1 MFSPEQN
8 LNEDY
13 MLRGIY
19 FLLSLALL
27 FSCSKSSD
35 TNEPA
40 SNKPVINEPIV
51 YLPIAPTNLSGSS
64 DSSFKTTLN
73 WVDNSTNEDGFKIER
88 KLQNDNYTLIG
99 TTLKDVT
106 RFLDTGLPE
115 NTTYFY
121 RVYSYNSKGSS
132 LTYSNE
138 ASVKTF
144 VLPRP
149 NIVISYTSFT
159 HNKAVIES
167 NIWDVSKNVVLDK
180 GIVWSSNMNP
190 TIADNKISYGAG
202 YSVFKAVLKNLSKK
216 TSYNVRAYATYSFG
230 TFYSNNLSFTT
241 LDETVKIGNQEWTT
255 SNLDVST
262 YTDGTPI
269 PQVTSFSSLEP
280 LKTGAWCYLSNDTL
294 NGHKYGK
301 LYNWYAV
308 MGIHDESSRTSPSE
322 RKKLAPQGYHI
333 PSFGEFEILINGLG
347 GVMDAAAKL
356 KVNYSWPTK
365 GDNTSGYSALPSGS
379 VSTNT
384 NANGDLA
391 WWWSTT
397 EYDAGNA
404 SYMHIANLPTVN
416 RVVLAP
422 FNTKSFFQSV
432 RLIKD

>member
-1 MFSPEQN
+1 MFPPEQH
-8 LNEDY
+8 LNFY
-13 MLRGIY
+13 FMLRGFY
-19 FLLSLALL
+19 FLFSMLL
-27 FSCSKSSD
+27 FVSCSKNSD
-35 TNEPA
+35 NTEPV
-40 SNKPVINEPIV
+40 KNEPIT
-51 YLPIAPTNLSGSS
+51 YLPIAPTNLSGST
-64 DSSFKTTLN
+64 DTSFKTTLN

-88 KLQNDNYTLIG
+88 KLQNDNYSIIG

-106 RFLDTGLPE
+106 RFVDTGLSE
-115 NTTYFY
+115 NTTYSY
-121 RVYSYNSKGSS
+121 RVYSYNTKGSS

-138 ASVKTF
+138 ATIKTILIPKPF
-144 VLPRP
+144 FSI
-149 NIVISYTSFT
+149 NISSIS
-159 HNKAVIES
+159 NKKCVIEG
-167 NIWDVSKNVVLDK
+167 NIRNDLQKVLDK
-180 GIVWSSNMNP
+180 GLVWSTKPNP
-190 TIADNKISYGAG
+190 TILDNKISLGPG
-202 YSVFKAVLKNLSKK
+202 YTPLKFVLNNLDKNAK
-216 TSYNVRAYATYSFG
+216 YYVREYASLVSG
-230 TFYSNNLSFTT
+230 TFYSDELSFTT
-241 LDETVKIGNQEWTT
+241 LNETVKIGNQEWTT

-269 PQVTSFSSLEP
+269 PQVTNFSSLLEP

-333 PSFGEFEILINGLG
+333 PSFGEFEILVNSLG
-347 GVMDAAAKL
+347 GLIDAAAKL

-365 GDNTSGYSALPSGS
+365 GDNSSGYSALPGGS
-379 VSTNT
+379 VSTNS